1 MTGDAI
7 KKWAYAKDNPTL
19 IMIDGYSVITI
30 LKDRMAYSIT
40 VV

>member
-19 IMIDGYSVITI
+19 IIIDGYNV
-30 LKDRMAYSIT
+30 
-40 VV
+40 